1 MTRPRRPR
9 PPARGARLVAA
20 LVAAL
25 VVALVVALPG
35 GGMTAAAEPTPT
47 ATATRQEFAEAAPR
61 NAPGQTLYFQRVT
74 IPPGLALVPHF
85 HEGLQLGRVVRG
97 TLTYEII
104 SGTVQRVDRAGRTE
118 SVTGPRTIR
127 VRPGETL
134 IEDAGLAHTGANR
147 SRGPVVID
155 VAALLGTGAPLAT
168 PLGQPA
174 TGTRVALTVELF
186 SQETRLT
193 ELGATVLY
201 GWNRLTGTA
210 TDPSGPVAVEMQA
223 SVDYT
228 SGSGPF
234 SGFVTFTF
242 ADGAVIGT
250 RMQGLATRGADGA
263 TQFASTVGVLGG
275 TGRYAGATG
284 TGTFTGTR
292 TAGVGQPATLTFTL
306 TVGRA

>member
-1 MTRPRRPR
+1 MAHPHRIRLL
-9 PPARGARLVAA
+9 ARGARHDR
-20 LVAAL
+20 AL
-25 VVALVVALPG
+25 VVALVVALSAVAPVG
-35 GGMTAAAEPTPT
+35 AAAAEPAPT
-47 ATATRQEFAEAAPR
+47 ATATRQEFAEATPR

-104 SGTVQRVDRAGRTE
+104 SGTVQRVDRSGRTE

-134 IEDAGLAHTGANR
+134 IEDASLAHTGANR

-174 TGTRVALTVELF
+174 TGTRLALTVELL

-193 ELGATVLY
+193 ELGTTLY

-210 TDPSGPVAVEMQA
+210 SDPSGPVTVEMQA

-228 SGSGPF
+228 SGTGPF

-242 ADGAVIGT
+242 ADGSVLGT
-250 RMQGLATRGADGA
+250 RAEGLATRGADGA

-284 TGTFTGTR
+284 TGTFTGAR
-292 TAGVGQPATLTFTL
+292 ASGVGQPVTITFSL
-306 TVGRA
+306 TVAP